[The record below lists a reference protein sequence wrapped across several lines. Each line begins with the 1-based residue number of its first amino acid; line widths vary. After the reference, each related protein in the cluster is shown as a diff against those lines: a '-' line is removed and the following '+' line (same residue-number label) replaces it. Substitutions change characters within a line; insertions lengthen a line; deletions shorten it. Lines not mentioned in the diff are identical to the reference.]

1 MGDCQAEPAQ
11 TQFFIL
17 EEDDYDMIA
26 IVNQK
31 EIAESAQCRRGP
43 TVFAVVAGLFF
54 FVAILKFG
62 DPVILDNVIQPP
74 ENAWAAVFESWQVK
88 WGYWLMLPL
97 MVAGLADILWR
108 TRGRTRGSASLPG
121 AGLKWRLALPAAWLG
136 WQFVSAT
143 QSVSPRLTSMTL
155 EHFSACVVL
164 FYLGCFALKGV
175 RNPWPLWTG
184 LALALCWVIR
194 AGFEQHFG
202 GLEAT
207 RHFFYSMKDGADL
220 PPGLLNNPA
229 YQKRI
234 DSDRIFSTFSNP
246 DALAGCI
253 VLLLPVTLVFL
264 WQITPKVRTAIR
276 RAFVAILGGCGLA
289 CLYWS
294 GSKAGWLVALVMGMV
309 ALGHSTLSMKW
320 KRNLICGVLI
330 LGVAG
335 FGVRYAGSYKK
346 QKVSVVTRSIY
357 WKAAVQIAAKYPVL
371 GTGPGTFSVPYGQIK
386 RPADDFARLCHNDY
400 LEQAC
405 DSGVPGFVA
414 YTAMIA
420 GCLSWLY
427 RYRATRL
434 AHEDPTVPCCG
445 QLGRAAA
452 RPYRIG
458 AGRDDLPVVRV
469 PPEGIMSQPCHARN
483 IQGFGCCFVVWLGV
497 MGLCLHSMV
506 EYHLY
511 IPALAWPMFFLM
523 GWAMNCEN

>member
-1 MGDCQAEPAQ
+1 MAA
-11 TQFFIL
+11 TQ
-17 EEDDYDMIA
+17 
-26 IVNQK
+26 NR
-31 EIAESAQCRRGP
+31 IAETAQCQRGP
-43 TVFAVVAGLFF
+43 GVFGVVAGLFF

-62 DPVILDNVIQPP
+62 DPVILDNVVQPP

-97 MVAGLADILWR
+97 IVAGLADICWR
-108 TRGRTRGSASLPG
+108 TLGRTRSSASLPG
-121 AGLKWRLALPAAWLG
+121 ALPGALPGTGFKWRLALPAAWLG

-143 QSVSPRLTSMTL
+143 QSVSPRLTSLTL
-155 EHFSACVVL
+155 EHFLACVIL
-164 FYLGCFALKGV
+164 FYLGCFGLKGV

-207 RHFFYSMKDGADL
+207 RHFFYSMKNGTGL
-220 PPGLLNNPA
+220 PPGPLNDA
-229 YQKRI
+229 YLKRI
-234 DSDRIFSTFSNP
+234 ASPRIFSTFSNP

-276 RAFVAILGGCGLA
+276 WGFVAILGGCGLA

-294 GSKAGWLVALVMGMV
+294 GSKAGWLVALVVGMV

-320 KRNLICGVLI
+320 KRILICGVFI

-335 FGVRYAGSYKK
+335 FGVRYAASFQK
-346 QKVSVVTRSIY
+346 QKVSVVTRFVY
-357 WKAAVQIAAKYPVL
+357 WQAALQIVAKHPVL

-405 DSGVPGFVA
+405 DSGMPGFVA

-427 RYRATRL
+427 RYR
-434 AHEDPTVPCCG
+434 
-445 QLGRAAA
+445 LGRAAA
-452 RPYRIG
+452 RPYQS
-458 AGRDDLPVVRV
+458 
-469 PPEGIMSQPCHARN
+469 EGIGN
-483 IQGFGCCFVVWLGV
+483 NWGFSFNYVVWLGM

-523 GWAMNCEN
+523 GWAMNNED